1 MMRSAAAC
9 TVFFVLAL
17 GVSSSGA
24 AAAGPLDP
32 VTSSLTGDVQNQAGS
47 VVSDPIESTTGTVSN
62 VTGAVSGATGSVSG
76 TVDTVSDAAD
86 DATGGATGPVSG
98 AVDDTVSGVTGSAT
112 GAVDS
117 VVGSVSGTGGSSG
130 SGGGALGSGGTSSTT
145 PSGGSGSVSDGGS
158 TARTRDARSGGSNRS
173 PQTAFNRLPRR
184 YEALLERIE
193 AGQHVRAS
201 IARLRALL
209 ASASPQLRARI
220 LRLIG
225 VEIRRLERGGV
236 TRRERAML
244 ERLRRLRS
252 AFATNIVPQVGQSS
266 LPLPAGSSVAT
277 GLGRVDDVGR
287 NASFGGSERPAKDH
301 ETGGGSGLIALPS
314 VPGPPYLLLLLLGT
328 LACGLLVAAAAS
340 RQVLPARV
348 RAVLA
353 AHGGAQLSAFAATI
367 GLIIAVGVGF
377 MIQAFLP

>member
-9 TVFFVLAL
+9 TVCFVLAL
-17 GVSSSGA
+17 GVFSVGA

-47 VVSDPIESTTGTVSN
+47 VVTDPIGTATGTVSDVTN
-62 VTGAVSGATGSVSG
+62 TASGTVNTVSGATDNATGGATAPVTGAVDDAVSGVTGSGTGAVDSVTGSVSG
-76 TVDTVSDAAD
+76 TA
-86 DATGGATGPVSG
+86 
-98 AVDDTVSGVTGSAT
+98 
-112 GAVDS
+112 
-117 VVGSVSGTGGSSG
+117 GSSG
-130 SGGGALGSGGTSSTT
+130 SGGGLVGSGGTTSTT
-145 PSGGSGSVSDGGS
+145 SASGGSGSASDGGS
-158 TARTRDARSGGSNRS
+158 TARTRDARNRGSNRS

-225 VEIRRLERGGV
+225 LEIRRLERGGV
-236 TRRERAML
+236 SPRERAML
-244 ERLRRLRS
+244 ERLRRLRNTFS
-252 AFATNIVPQVGQSS
+252 PNVVPQVGQSS

-277 GLGRVDDVGR
+277 GVGRVDDVGT
-287 NASFGGSERPAKDH
+287 NAAYGSSERPADSH
-301 ETGGGSGLIALPS
+301 DTGGGSGLISLPS
-314 VPGPPYLLLLLLGT
+314 VPGPPYLLMLLLGT
-328 LACGLLVAAAAS
+328 IACGLLVAAAAS
-340 RQVLPARV
+340 RRVLPARI
-348 RAVLA
+348 RALLA
-353 AHGGAQLSAFAATI
+353 AHGGAQLSAFAATV

>member
-1 MMRSAAAC
+1 MMRSAVAC
-9 TVFFVLAL
+9 TVFFVLVL
-17 GVSSSGA
+17 GVFSSG

-32 VTSSLTGDVQNQAGS
+32 VTSLTGDVQNQTGS
-47 VVSDPIESTTGTVSN
+47 VVTDPIGTATGTVSD
-62 VTGAVSGATGSVSG
+62 VTNTASGTVNTVSGAT
-76 TVDTVSDAAD
+76 D
-86 DATGGATGPVSG
+86 DATGGATAPVTG
-98 AVDDTVSGVTGSAT
+98 AVDNTVSGVTGSGT

-117 VVGSVSGTGGSSG
+117 VTGSVSGTAGSSG
-130 SGGGALGSGGTSSTT
+130 SGGGTLGSGGTSSTS
-145 PSGGSGSVSDGGS
+145 PSGGSGSGSDGGS
-158 TARTRDARSGGSNRS
+158 TARTRDATSGGSNRS
-173 PQTAFNRLPRR
+173 LQTAFNRLPRR

-236 TRRERAML
+236 TPRERAML

-252 AFATNIVPQVGQSS
+252 AFAPNVVTQVGQSS

-277 GLGRVDDVGR
+277 DLGRVDDVGT
-287 NASFGGSERPAKDH
+287 NASFGGSERQANGD

-314 VPGPPYLLLLLLGT
+314 VPGPPYLLLLLLGM

-340 RQVLPARV
+340 RRVLPARV
-348 RAVLA
+348 RAVLD
-353 AHGGAQLSAFAATI
+353 AHGGAQLSAFAATV
-367 GLIIAVGVGF
+367 GLIIAVAVGF